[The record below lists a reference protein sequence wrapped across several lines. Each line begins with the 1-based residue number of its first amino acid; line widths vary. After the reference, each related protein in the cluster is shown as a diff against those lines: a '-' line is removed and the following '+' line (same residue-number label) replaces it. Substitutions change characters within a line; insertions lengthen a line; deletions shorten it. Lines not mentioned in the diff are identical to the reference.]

1 MKMPF
6 QNHFILEFV
15 HAFIQYENPHWQ
27 FHVVCLWPFG
37 IMPVFMGNPLKSILQ
52 IGNAKISSRSQV
64 SRPAALATPVGIET
78 IPQYSEFIE
87 PLEKPA

>member
-37 IMPVFMGNPLKSILQ
+37 IIPVFMGNPLKSILQ
-52 IGNAKISSRSQV
+52 IGNSKIV
-64 SRPAALATPVGIET
+64 SRYPGSWPAALATQVGIEDELT
-78 IPQYSEFIE
+78 ISEIF
-87 PLEKPA
+87 KGFYR